1 MNSWLNLN
9 ISAAKNALRHLLKR
23 PIGNFLILLMTGI
36 ALTLP
41 LCLYLAVQ
49 STQNLFGSLSSNPQI
64 TVYLQHNANANDI
77 AQVKQTLES
86 DQDLSNV
93 KLIDKTA
100 ALQEIQSSLG
110 DADIVSLLDENP
122 LSDAFSVT
130 PKSSNPDEIENI
142 RKRLSGLPSVD
153 NAALDAQWLQT
164 LHDIKEF
171 ARQILWFLSI
181 TLGLA
186 FVLVT
191 HNTTRLQTLARKE
204 EIEITRLLGAP
215 ASFVRRPFVYF
226 ALWQG
231 LLSMVIGLIL
241 AGLIQATFA
250 PKLTAMFA
258 PYGINP
264 EWRFFN
270 AQELFLV
277 LLIVGLL
284 AIVGA
289 WLAVRQHLKEYVSQG

>member
-1 MNSWLNLN
+1 
-9 ISAAKNALRHLLKR
+9 
-23 PIGNFLILLMTGI
+23 
-36 ALTLP
+36 
-41 LCLYLAVQ
+41 
-49 STQNLFGSLSSNPQI
+49 
-64 TVYLQHNANANDI
+64 
-77 AQVKQTLES
+77 
-86 DQDLSNV
+86 
-93 KLIDKTA
+93 
-100 ALQEIQSSLG
+100 
-110 DADIVSLLDENP
+110 
-122 LSDAFSVT
+122 
-130 PKSSNPDEIENI
+130 EIESI
-142 RKRLSGLPSVD
+142 RKRLSSLPNVD
-153 NAALDAQWLQT
+153 NAALDARWLQT

-231 LLSMVIGLIL
+231 LLSMLIGLIL
-241 AGLIQATFA
+241 AGIIQATFA
-250 PKLTAMFA
+250 PKLSAMFA

-284 AIVGA
+284 AVIGA
-289 WLAVRQHLKEYVSQG
+289 WLAVRQHLKEYVSQS

>member
-23 PIGNFLILLMTGI
+23 PLGTLMILLMTGI

-64 TVYLQHNANANDI
+64 TVYMNNNASSNDI
-77 AQVKQTLES
+77 AALQKTLQENK
-86 DQDLSNV
+86 DITAV
-93 KLIDKTA
+93 KLIDKSA
-100 ALQEIQSSLG
+100 ALKDIQNSLG
-110 DADIVSLLDENP
+110 GADIVSLLDENP
-122 LSDAFSVT
+122 LPDAFTVS
-130 PKSSNPDEIENI
+130 PKTTDPQQIEAL
-142 RKRLSGLPSVD
+142 RLQLEQLPQVD
-153 NAALDAQWLQT
+153 SAQLDAQWLQT

-250 PKLTAMFA
+250 PKLTEMFA
-258 PYGINP
+258 PYGINT

>member
-23 PIGNFLILLMTGI
+23 PIGTLMILLMTGI

-64 TVYLQHNANANDI
+64 TVYMNNNASSNDI
-77 AQVKQTLES
+77 AALQKTLQENK
-86 DQDLSNV
+86 DITAV
-93 KLIDKTA
+93 KLIDKSA
-100 ALQEIQSSLG
+100 ALKDIQNSLG
-110 DADIVSLLDENP
+110 GADIVSLLDENP
-122 LSDAFSVT
+122 LPDAFTVS
-130 PKSSNPDEIENI
+130 PKTTDPQQIEAL
-142 RKRLSGLPSVD
+142 RLQLEQLPQVD
-153 NAALDAQWLQT
+153 SAQLDAQWLQT

-231 LLSMVIGLIL
+231 LLSMIIGLIL
-241 AGLIQATFA
+241 AGFIQATFA

-258 PYGINP
+258 PDGINP

-284 AIVGA
+284 AVIGA
-289 WLAVRQHLKEYVSQG
+289 WLAVRQHLKEYVSQS

>member
-23 PIGNFLILLMTGI
+23 PIGSAMILLMTGI

-49 STQNLFGSLSSNPQI
+49 STQNLFGSLSSNPQM
-64 TVYLQHNANANDI
+64 TVYLKNNATPAEVSAVQQALQAD
-77 AQVKQTLES
+77 KS
-86 DQDLSNV
+86 LSNI
-93 KLIDKTA
+93 KLIDKNQ
-100 ALQEIQSSLG
+100 ALKEMQNSLG
-110 DADIVSLLDENP
+110 NADIVSLLDENP
-122 LSDAFSVT
+122 LPDAFSVT
-130 PKSSNPDEIENI
+130 PNTTDPKAVEALRSKIEQ
-142 RKRLSGLPSVD
+142 LPQVES
-153 NAALDAQWLQT
+153 AQMDAQWLQT

-231 LLSMVIGLIL
+231 LLSMVIGLVL
-241 AGLIQATFA
+241 AGIIQSTFA
-250 PKLTAMFA
+250 PKLTEMFA
-258 PYGINP
+258 PYGIHP

-284 AIVGA
+284 AVIGA
-289 WLAVRQHLKEYVSQG
+289 WIAVKQHLKEYVEQG

>member
-23 PIGNFLILLMTGI
+23 PIGSAMILLMTGI

-49 STQNLFGSLSSNPQI
+49 STQNLFGSLSSNPQM
-64 TVYLQHNANANDI
+64 TVYLKNNATPAEVSVVQQALQAD
-77 AQVKQTLES
+77 KS
-86 DQDLSNV
+86 LSNI
-93 KLIDKTA
+93 KLIDKNQ
-100 ALQEIQSSLG
+100 ALKEMQNSLG
-110 DADIVSLLDENP
+110 NADIVSLLDENP
-122 LSDAFSVT
+122 LPDAFSVT
-130 PKSSNPDEIENI
+130 PNTTDPKAVEALRSKIEQ
-142 RKRLSGLPSVD
+142 LPQVES
-153 NAALDAQWLQT
+153 AQMDAQWLQT

-231 LLSMVIGLIL
+231 LLSMVIGLVL
-241 AGLIQATFA
+241 AGIIQSTFA
-250 PKLTAMFA
+250 PKLTEMFA
-258 PYGINP
+258 PYGIHP

-284 AIVGA
+284 AVIGA
-289 WLAVRQHLKEYVSQG
+289 WIAVKQHLKEYVEQG